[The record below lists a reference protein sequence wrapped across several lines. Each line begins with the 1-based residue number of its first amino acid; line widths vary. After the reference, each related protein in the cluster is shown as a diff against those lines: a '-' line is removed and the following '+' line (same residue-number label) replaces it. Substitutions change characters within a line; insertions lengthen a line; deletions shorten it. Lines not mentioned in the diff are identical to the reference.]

1 VGGSGGPRIRRRD
14 QDRFPPWWALT
25 GTANAPQFT
34 GRWQVDLVSPGLP
47 SQPFHAAAAL
57 EPIAAEA
64 LVVQVGQATA
74 EAAAAALRSAVGG
87 SPVIGVAV
95 VVKMV
100 SIRGEVTELLRSHA
114 WMHAAEGVLYREA
127 MLGAARR
134 CGWVTQ
140 AVDVSALVGS
150 EESVAAL
157 GLVARRAWRRIEKQA
172 THAAVTL
179 LPKTARRADMP

>member
-1 VGGSGGPRIRRRD
+1 VARGVLAFGAATKTGSAVVV
-14 QDRFPPWWALT
+14 ALT

-47 SQPFHAAAAL
+47 AQPFHAAAAL

-64 LVVQVGQATA
+64 LVVQVGQATE

-100 SIRGEVTELLRSHA
+100 SIRGEVKRNSFGRTRGCTRRS
-114 WMHAAEGVLYREA
+114 E
-127 MLGAARR
+127 
-134 CGWVTQ
+134 C
-140 AVDVSALVGS
+140 S
-150 EESVAAL
+150 
-157 GLVARRAWRRIEKQA
+157 
-172 THAAVTL
+172 
-179 LPKTARRADMP
+179 TARPCSVLPDGVDG